1 MILLRVF
8 DVPDVLAV
16 HVIPS
21 DEVRMVPAS
30 PTVTK
35 VPFPYLSAKGIV
47 PLGTFGGKMRIVE
60 EIKLIVSYRKQHF
73 TTVCLFS

>member
-1 MILLRVF
+1 MM
-8 DVPDVLAV
+8 V
-16 HVIPS
+16 H
-21 DEVRMVPAS
+21 DS
-30 PTVTK
+30 PTPTK
-35 VPFPYLSAKGIV
+35 VPFPYLTAKGIV